1 MKMSMSLGA
10 ALPHDLRGARIGRD
24 VATIASAAER
34 VGFDAVYVTDHPF
47 PHPRWFAHGGHH
59 AYDPFVQLA
68 FAAAAT
74 TTLRVQT
81 HLVVAPYRNPF
92 LAAKS
97 VVTLDVMSGG
107 RLTLGMGAGYMDEE
121 FAALGVAI
129 AERGALT
136 SEAIEAMKA
145 AWTGEPVHLRG
156 RHFVADG
163 NVLSPMPIQRPHPPL
178 WVGGNSR
185 AAIRRAV
192 ELGDGWIPAPSRTS
206 NHPLERHTDP
216 LETFEGLASGIAYAK
231 EHAERIGRT
240 APLAIPFMPAAF
252 ALLERRQLSTDELID
267 NCGRLT
273 DLGVTYLMGGVGG
286 ATPEERVDA
295 IERFG
300 VDILPAIAS
309 L

>member
-1 MKMSMSLGA
+1 MKMSMSLGT
-10 ALPHDLRGARIGRD
+10 ALPHDATGMSIGRD
-24 VATIASAAER
+24 LATIASAAER
-34 VGFDAVYVTDHPF
+34 AGFDGVYVTDHPF
-47 PHPRWFAHGGHH
+47 PHPRWFDHGGHH

-68 FAAAAT
+68 FAAAVT

-92 LAAKS
+92 LTAKS

-107 RLTLGMGAGYMDEE
+107 RLTLGVGAGYMDEE
-121 FAALGVAI
+121 FAALGADL

-136 SEAIEAMKA
+136 SEAIVAMKA

-163 NVLSPMPIQRPHPPL
+163 NVLEPMPIQRPHPPL
-178 WVGGNSR
+178 WVGGNSE

-192 ELGDGWIPAPSRTS
+192 ELADGWIPAPSRRS
-206 NHPLERHTDP
+206 DHPLERHTDP
-216 LETFEGLASGIAYAK
+216 LESFDGLAAGIAFAG
-231 EHAERIGRT
+231 EHAARIGRT
-240 APLAIPFMPAAF
+240 APLDIPFMPAAF
-252 ALLERRQLSTDELID
+252 GLLERRQLSTDELLD
-267 NCGRLT
+267 SCGKLAAM
-273 DLGVTYLMGGVGG
+273 GVTYLMGGVGG
-286 ATPEERVDA
+286 GSVEQRVDA

-300 VDILPAIAS
+300 VEVLPALAD